1 MILNNMKEKIKKV
14 KELGNEIGYG
24 QLMLLAS
31 SLWREKLGNGFKS
44 GALIPTLRSF
54 VNKDPE
60 IEKIVDDDIL
70 FYDEMVK
77 KYK

>member
-1 MILNNMKEKIKKV
+1 MKEKIE
-14 KELGNEIGYG
+14 KEIERVRILGNEIGYG
-24 QLMLLAS
+24 QLMSLAS
-31 SLWREKLGNGFKS
+31 SLWREKLTNDFKS

-60 IEKIVDDDIL
+60 IEKIVDDDIY
-70 FYDEMVK
+70 FYDEMIK